1 MDKVTTNVGVEYATI
16 LLHNTVAFPVLD
28 RPLKRLCAIWI
39 SVQVTYSVHH
49 VLVSH
54 RFNTYIY
61 HSMLLIV
68 HGGWSGWTDFSDC
81 PKPCNGSQYFRT
93 RLCNDPPPN
102 HGGLPCD
109 GGYLEYQPCNTHR
122 CPGDCTAMS
131 ISHISLNSGNIL
143 L

>member
-1 MDKVTTNVGVEYATI
+1 MNKVTTNLRQRICDNSAPQYGGLSCSGQTAEAS
-16 LLHNTVAFPVLD
+16 LCHLD
-28 RPLKRLCAIWI
+28 
-39 SVQVTYSVHH
+39 VQVTYSVHH

-61 HSMLLIV
+61 HSMLSIV
-68 HGGWSGWTDFSDC
+68 HGGWSGCTDVSDC

-109 GGYLEYQPCNTHR
+109 GDYLEYQPCNTHR
-122 CPGDCTAMS
+122 CPGDCTVMS
-131 ISHISLNSGNIL
+131 ISHIRLNSGNIL